1 MKMIVRIITSVR
13 IRALGPF
20 VGAFLLLASASS
32 LVHGEIPSGFTEVR
46 GTVVD
51 SNHAAIAGA
60 SVKIVSATGVSSL
73 VTNGSG
79 QFSVNL
85 KPGDY
90 TLELE
95 NGSVTR
101 PLTLKV
107 TIRAGVPMTI
117 SRAMPGFDAERV
129 VKDLLGSKE

>member
-90 TLELE
+90 TLELAAE
-95 NGSVTR
+95 GF
-101 PLTLKV
+101 
-107 TIRAGVPMTI
+107 AGASQRI
-117 SRAMPGFDAERV
+117 
-129 VKDLLGSKE
+129 